1 MTSPGVKVIMDTI
14 WNYAVC
20 GSRKCPYSA
29 RGGIGNSW
37 GREGSQR
44 AKMLRKCMKHNW
56 NYQRGGVGMLGS
68 IPLVGEVL
76 IIYRTI
82 YNST

>member
-1 MTSPGVKVIMDTI
+1 MQCVVPGNVHHV
-14 WNYAVC
+14 
-20 GSRKCPYSA
+20 SA
-29 RGGIGNSW
+29 TEGIGNSW

-44 AKMLRKCMKHNW
+44 AQTLRKCMKHNW
-56 NYQRGGVGMLGS
+56 NYHMGGVGVLGN

-82 YNST
+82 YNGT